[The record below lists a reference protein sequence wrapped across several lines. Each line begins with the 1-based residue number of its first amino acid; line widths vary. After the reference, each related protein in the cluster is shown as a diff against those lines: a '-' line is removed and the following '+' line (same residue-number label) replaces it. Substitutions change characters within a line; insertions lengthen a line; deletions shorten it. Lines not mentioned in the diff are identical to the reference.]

1 VSIEFQPLVSNLIVR
16 LQPEPELSSTI
27 KVQRSTEGLCRYG
40 EILAI
45 GPEVRDLK
53 VGQTVLA
60 SIAPGSDMPGIGVLI
75 PETAVLGI
83 LTKDGP
89 VD

>member
-1 VSIEFQPLVSNLIVR
+1 MSGIVFNPLVNNLVVR
-16 LQPEPELSSTI
+16 LQPEPEQSSI
-27 KVQRSTEGLCRYG
+27 IQVQQSTEGLCRYG

-60 SIAPGSDMPGIGVLI
+60 SVTAGVELSDGVLI
-75 PETAVLGI
+75 SENAVLGI
-83 LTKDGP
+83 
-89 VD
+89 VHE

>member
-1 VSIEFQPLVSNLIVR
+1 VPIDFQPLVSNLIVR

-40 EILAI
+40 EVLAV

-60 SIAPGSDMPGIGVLI
+60 SVTAGVELSDGVLI
-75 PETAVLGI
+75 SENAVLGI
-83 LTKDGP
+83 
-89 VD
+89 VHE

>member
-1 VSIEFQPLVSNLIVR
+1 VPIVFDPLVNNLIVR
-16 LQPEPELSSTI
+16 LQPEPEVSTVI
-27 KVQRSTEGLCRYG
+27 QVQKSTEGLCRYG

-60 SIAPGSDMPGIGVLI
+60 SVTAGVELSDGVLI
-75 PETAVLGI
+75 SENAVLGI
-83 LTKDGP
+83 
-89 VD
+89 VHE